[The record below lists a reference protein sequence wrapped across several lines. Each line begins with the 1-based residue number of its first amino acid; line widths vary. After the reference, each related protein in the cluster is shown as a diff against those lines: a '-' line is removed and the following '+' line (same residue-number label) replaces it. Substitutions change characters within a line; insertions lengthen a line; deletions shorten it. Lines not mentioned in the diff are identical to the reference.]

1 MLGGVASVAI
11 FTNQIASLNNG
22 FQVASFLVVRSSNL
36 SKKYSIPQPFFKIP
50 GFKEHVFPFVAS
62 NNGSLSRKNIVFA
75 IPNERDDAEKEG
87 SDYYFHY
94 PVVVDQKEDGSS
106 FAPEMETAFS
116 LLPCGEDIPRSNEI
130 NGKDGGL
137 LAKLM
142 AVHLHVLAMEQWNA
156 SKLRMSHKNYLVSAT
171 NLIHYLALKSLDI
184 ELLKEELS
192 SIGFLD
198 LGTINQHVLASLSA
212 GIWLLDNV
220 KYDSS
225 SHTISY
231 SEGISSTKSLDK
243 QMNGEFSISIL
254 RRRASHTA
262 DLLLGGLPEKR
273 NTHIMVTVGEEAIES
288 ETLVKDLL
296 NAGTTIVRINCAHG
310 SPEIWSEI
318 IRRVKRSS
326 QILEKPCRILMDLAG
341 PKLRTGKL
349 QAGPCVLKISPKK
362 NAYGQVVYPALVWLS
377 SPAAG
382 SSPAHVSPDVVLHV
396 DGEELLNK
404 LEVNDVVTLFDAR
417 GKQRTL
423 KILSRYPIFS
433 GVGFMAECSK
443 TAYVKSGAKLFIKDK
458 RRKLSAGGQVVNV
471 PSLKQFIKLRVGDL
485 LTISRDS
492 QNAENNL
499 ISSTGAHRITCSSEY
514 VFDSVKPGEPIAFD
528 DGKIWGIIKA
538 TSTSEILV
546 SITHAGPRG
555 SKLGSEKSI
564 NIPRS
569 NIRYEGLTLKDLID
583 LDFVANHADMV
594 GVSFVRDVRDIL
606 LLRQEL
612 ETRKRGDLGVV
623 LKIETKEGFE
633 KLPVLLLE
641 AMKMP
646 NPLGIMIARGDLAV
660 ECGWENM
667 AYIQKEIISVCT
679 AGHVPV
685 IWATQVL
692 ESLVK
697 YGVPTR
703 AELTDAE
710 EGMRT
715 NCIMLNKGKCIVEAV
730 SFLQKILSNH
740 SMKPSAEFK
749 PLALSSH
756 DS

>member
-11 FTNQIASLNNG
+11 FTNQSALSNNG

-36 SKKYSIPQPFFKIP
+36 SRKYSIPQPFFKIP
-50 GFKEHVFPFVAS
+50 GFREHIVQFVAS
-62 NNGSLSRKNIVFA
+62 NNGNLARKNIVFA

-87 SDYYFHY
+87 SDYYIDY
-94 PVVVDQKEDGSS
+94 PVIVDQKEDGSS
-106 FAPEMETAFS
+106 CAPEMGTTFS
-116 LLPCGEDIPRSNEI
+116 LLPCGEVIPRSNEI
-130 NGKDGGL
+130 NGKEDGL

-156 SKLRMSHKNYLVSAT
+156 SKLKMSHKNYLISAT

-184 ELLKEELS
+184 EQLKEELS
-192 SIGFLD
+192 SICFLNLD
-198 LGTINQHVLASLSA
+198 TINQHVLASLSA
-212 GIWLLDNV
+212 GIRLLDNA

-243 QMNGEFSISIL
+243 QMKGEFSINML

-262 DLLLGGLPEKR
+262 DLLLGRLPEKR
-273 NTHIMVTVGEEAIES
+273 NTHIMVTVGQEAIES
-288 ETLVKDLL
+288 ETLMKDLL

-362 NAYGQVVYPALVWLS
+362 NAYGQVIYPALVWLS
-377 SPAAG
+377 SAGAG
-382 SSPAHVSPDVVLHV
+382 SPPAHLSPDAVLHV
-396 DGEELLNK
+396 DGEELLSK
-404 LEVNDVVTLFDAR
+404 LSVDDVVTLCDAR

-443 TAYVKSGAKLFIKDK
+443 TVYVKSGAKLFIKDK
-458 RRKLSAGGQVVNV
+458 RKKLSAGHVVNI
-471 PSLKQFIKLRVGDL
+471 PPLKQFIKLRVDDL

-492 QNAENNL
+492 QNEENL
-499 ISSTGAHRITCSSEY
+499 TSSTGRITCSSEY

-569 NIRYEGLTLKDLID
+569 NIRYEGLTSKDLID

-612 ETRKRGDLGVV
+612 EKRKRGDLGIS

-633 KLPVLLLE
+633 KLPHLLLE

-679 AGHVPV
+679 AAHVPV

-692 ESLVK
+692 ESFVK

-703 AELTDAE
+703 AELTDVA

-715 NCIMLNKGKCIVEAV
+715 SCIMLNKGKCIVEAV
-730 SFLQKILSNH
+730 SFLHRILSNH
-740 SMKPSAEFK
+740 SKKSNAEFK

>member
-156 SKLRMSHKNYLVSAT
+156 SKLRMSHN
-171 NLIHYLALKSLDI
+171 
-184 ELLKEELS
+184 
-192 SIGFLD
+192 
-198 LGTINQHVLASLSA
+198 
-212 GIWLLDNV
+212 
-220 KYDSS
+220 
-225 SHTISY
+225 
-231 SEGISSTKSLDK
+231 EGISSTKSLDK

>member
-1 MLGGVASVAI
+1 MLGGVASAAT
-11 FTNQIASLNNG
+11 FSNQSAPLNNG
-22 FQVASFLVVRSSNL
+22 FQVASFLVVGSSNL
-36 SKKYSIPQPFFKIP
+36 SRKYLIPQPLFKVP
-50 GFKEHVFPFVAS
+50 GFREHIFQFVAS
-62 NNGSLSRKNIVFA
+62 NNGNLARKNIVFA

-87 SDYYFHY
+87 SDCYIDY
-94 PVVVDQKEDGSS
+94 PVIIDQKEDGSS
-106 FAPEMETAFS
+106 CAAEMETTFS
-116 LLPCGEDIPRSNEI
+116 LLPCGEGIPRSNEI
-130 NGKDGGL
+130 NAKEDGL

-156 SKLRMSHKNYLVSAT
+156 SKLKMSHKNYLVSAT
-171 NLIHYLALKSLDI
+171 NLIHFLALKSLDI
-184 ELLKEELS
+184 EQLKEELS
-192 SIGFLD
+192 SICFLNLD
-198 LGTINQHVLASLSA
+198 TINQHVLASLSA
-212 GIWLLDNV
+212 GIRLLDNV

-231 SEGISSTKSLDK
+231 SERISSTKSLVK
-243 QMNGEFSISIL
+243 QMKGEFSINTL
-254 RRRASHTA
+254 RRRASDTA
-262 DLLLGGLPEKR
+262 DLLLGRLPEKA
-273 NTHIMVTVGEEAIES
+273 NTHIMVTVGQEAIES
-288 ETLVKDLL
+288 ETLMEDLL

-310 SPEIWSEI
+310 GREIWSEI
-318 IRRVKRSS
+318 IRRVKTSS
-326 QILEKPCRILMDLAG
+326 RILEKPCRILMDLAG

-362 NAYGQVVYPALVWLS
+362 NAYGQVIHPALVWLS
-377 SPAAG
+377 SPGAD
-382 SSPAHVSPDVVLHV
+382 SPPAHVSPDAVLHV
-396 DGEELLNK
+396 DGKELLSK
-404 LEVNDVVTLFDAR
+404 LEVDDVVTLFDAR
-417 GKQRTL
+417 GRRRTL
-423 KILSRYPIFS
+423 KILSRYPVFS

-443 TAYVKSGAKLFIKDK
+443 TVYVKSGAKLFIKDK
-458 RRKLSAGGQVVNV
+458 RRKLSAGHVVNI
-471 PSLKQFIKLRVGDL
+471 PPLKQFIKLRVDDL

-492 QNAENNL
+492 QNEENDL
-499 ISSTGAHRITCSSEY
+499 TSSTGAHRITCSSEY

-564 NIPRS
+564 NIPQS
-569 NIRYEGLTLKDLID
+569 NIRYEGLTSKDLID
-583 LDFVANHADMV
+583 LDFVANHADIV

-612 ETRKRGDLGVV
+612 EKRKRGDLGIS

-633 KLPVLLLE
+633 KLPLLLLE
-641 AMKMP
+641 SMKMP

-667 AYIQKEIISVCT
+667 AYVQKEIISICT
-679 AGHVPV
+679 AAHVPV

-703 AELTDAE
+703 AELTDVA

-715 NCIMLNKGKCIVEAV
+715 SCIMLNKGKCIVEAV
-730 SFLQKILSNH
+730 SFLQRVLSNR
-740 SMKPSAEFK
+740 STKSNPQFR
-749 PLALSSH
+749 PLPLSSH
-756 DS
+756 NF

>member
-1 MLGGVASVAI
+1 MLGGVASAAI
-11 FTNQIASLNNG
+11 FTNQTALLNND
-22 FQVASFLVVRSSNL
+22 FQVSSFLVVRSFNQSR
-36 SKKYSIPQPFFKIP
+36 KYSIPQPLFKTP
-50 GFKEHVFPFVAS
+50 GFREHIFQFVAS
-62 NNGSLSRKNIVFA
+62 NNGSLARKNIVFA
-75 IPNERDDAEKEG
+75 IPNERDDTEKEG
-87 SDYYFHY
+87 SDYYINY
-94 PVVVDQKEDGSS
+94 PIIVDQKEDRSS
-106 FAPEMETAFS
+106 CAPGMRTPFP
-116 LLPCGEDIPRSNEI
+116 LLPCGELIPRSNEI
-130 NGKDGGL
+130 NDKEDGL

-142 AVHLHVLAMEQWNA
+142 AVHLHVLAMEQWNS
-156 SKLRMSHKNYLVSAT
+156 SKLKMSHKNYLVSAT
-171 NLIHYLALKSLDI
+171 NLIHYLALKSLDV
-184 ELLKEELS
+184 EQLKEELS
-192 SIGFLD
+192 SICFLNLD
-198 LGTINQHVLASLSA
+198 TINQHVLASLSA
-212 GIWLLDNV
+212 GIRLLDNV
-220 KYDSS
+220 KFDSS

-231 SEGISSTKSLDK
+231 SEGISSTKSLEK
-243 QMNGEFSISIL
+243 QMKGEFSVNTL

-262 DLLLGGLPEKR
+262 DLLLGRLPEKR
-273 NTHIMVTVGEEAIES
+273 NTHIMVTVGEEAIQS
-288 ETLVKDLL
+288 ETLLKDLL

-326 QILEKPCRILMDLAG
+326 QILEKPCRVLMDLAG

-362 NAYGQVVYPALVWLS
+362 NAYGEVIYPALIWLS
-377 SPAAG
+377 RPGAG
-382 SSPAHVSPDVVLHV
+382 SPPDHVSPDAVLQV
-396 DGEELLNK
+396 DGEELFRK

-433 GVGFMAECSK
+433 GVGFMAECCK

-458 RRKLSAGGQVVNV
+458 RRKLPAGHAVNI
-471 PSLKQFIKLRVGDL
+471 PPLKQFIKLRVGDL

-492 QNAENNL
+492 QNKESNL
-499 ISSTGAHRITCSSEY
+499 TSSTGAHRITCSSEY

-538 TSTSEILV
+538 TSASEILV

-569 NIRYEGLTLKDLID
+569 NIRYEGLTSKDLID

-612 ETRKRGDLGVV
+612 EKRKRGDLGVS

-633 KLPVLLLE
+633 KLPLLLLE

-679 AGHVPV
+679 AAHVPV

-703 AELTDAE
+703 AELTDVA
-710 EGMRT
+710 EGMRSS
-715 NCIMLNKGKCIVEAV
+715 CIMLNKGKCIVEAA
-730 SFLQKILSNH
+730 SFLHRTLNNH
-740 SMKPSAEFK
+740 STKPNAEFK

>member
-11 FTNQIASLNNG
+11 FTNQSALSNNG
-22 FQVASFLVVRSSNL
+22 FQIASFLVVRSSNL
-36 SKKYSIPQPFFKIP
+36 SRKYSIPQPFFKIP
-50 GFKEHVFPFVAS
+50 GFREHIVQFIAS
-62 NNGSLSRKNIVFA
+62 NNGNLARKNIVFA
-75 IPNERDDAEKEG
+75 IPNEKDDAEKEG
-87 SDYYFHY
+87 SDYYIDY
-94 PVVVDQKEDGSS
+94 PVIVGQKEDGSS
-106 FAPEMETAFS
+106 CAPEMGTTFS
-116 LLPCGEDIPRSNEI
+116 LLPCGEGILRSYEI
-130 NGKDGGL
+130 NGKEDGL

-156 SKLRMSHKNYLVSAT
+156 SKLKMSHKNYLVSAT
-171 NLIHYLALKSLDI
+171 NLIHYLALKSLNI
-184 ELLKEELS
+184 EQLKEELS
-192 SIGFLD
+192 SICLLNLD
-198 LGTINQHVLASLSA
+198 TINQHVLASLSA
-212 GIWLLDNV
+212 GIRLLDNV

-243 QMNGEFSISIL
+243 QMKGEFSINTL

-262 DLLLGGLPEKR
+262 DLLLGRLPEKR

-288 ETLVKDLL
+288 ETLMKDLL

-362 NAYGQVVYPALVWLS
+362 NAYGKVIYPALVWLS
-377 SPAAG
+377 SPGAA
-382 SSPAHVSPDVVLHV
+382 SPPAHVSPDAILHV
-396 DGEELLNK
+396 DGEELLSK
-404 LEVNDVVTLFDAR
+404 LEVDDVVTLFDAR

-423 KILSRYPIFS
+423 KIISRYPIFS
-433 GVGFMAECSK
+433 GVGYMAECSK
-443 TAYVKSGAKLFIKDK
+443 AAYVKSGAKLFIKDK
-458 RRKLSAGGQVVNV
+458 RRKLSAGHVVNI
-471 PSLKQFIKLRVGDL
+471 PPLKQFIKLRVDDL
-485 LTISRDS
+485 LSISRDG
-492 QNAENNL
+492 QNEENNL
-499 ISSTGAHRITCSSEY
+499 TSSTGAHRIACSSEY

-569 NIRYEGLTLKDLID
+569 NIRYEGLTSKDLID

-612 ETRKRGDLGVV
+612 EKRKRRDLGIS

-633 KLPVLLLE
+633 KLPLLLLE

-679 AGHVPV
+679 AAHVPV

-692 ESLVK
+692 ESLVRS
-697 YGVPTR
+697 GVPTR
-703 AELTDAE
+703 AELTDVA

-715 NCIMLNKGKCIVEAV
+715 SCIMLNKGKCIVEAV
-730 SFLQKILSNH
+730 SFLHRILSNH
-740 SMKPSAEFK
+740 STKSDAEFK

-756 DS
+756 DF

>member
-11 FTNQIASLNNG
+11 FTNQTAALNNG
-22 FQVASFLVVRSSNL
+22 FQVASFLVVRCSNL
-36 SKKYSIPQPFFKIP
+36 SRKYTITQPFLKIP
-50 GFKEHVFPFVAS
+50 GFKESIFQSVAS
-62 NNGSLSRKNIVFA
+62 NNGNLARKSIVFA
-75 IPNERDDAEKEG
+75 IPNEWDDTEKEG
-87 SDYYFHY
+87 SDYYIDY
-94 PVVVDQKEDGSS
+94 PVIVDQKEDGSS
-106 FAPEMETAFS
+106 CPPEIGTTFS
-116 LLPCGEDIPRSNEI
+116 LLPCGEGIPKSNEI
-130 NGKDGGL
+130 NGKEDSL

-142 AVHLHVLAMEQWNA
+142 AVHLHVLAMEQWNT
-156 SKLRMSHKNYLVSAT
+156 SKLKMSHKNYLVSAT

-184 ELLKEELS
+184 EQLKEELS
-192 SIGFLD
+192 SICLLNLD
-198 LGTINQHVLASLSA
+198 TLNQHVLASLSA
-212 GIWLLDNV
+212 GIRLLDSV

-231 SEGISSTKSLDK
+231 SEGICSKKSLDK
-243 QMNGEFSISIL
+243 QMKGEFSINTL
-254 RRRASHTA
+254 RRRASHSA
-262 DLLLGGLPEKR
+262 DLLLGRLPEKR
-273 NTHIMVTVGEEAIES
+273 NTHIMVTVGQEAIES
-288 ETLVKDLL
+288 ETLMKDLL

-318 IRRVKRSS
+318 IRRMKRSS
-326 QILEKPCRILMDLAG
+326 HILEKPCRILMDLAG

-349 QAGPCVLKISPKK
+349 PDGPCVLKISPKK
-362 NAYGQVVYPALVWLS
+362 NAYGQVIYPALVWLS
-377 SPAAG
+377 SSGAG
-382 SSPAHVSPDVVLHV
+382 SPPAHVSPDAVLHV
-396 DGEELLNK
+396 NGEELL
-404 LEVNDVVTLFDAR
+404 
-417 GKQRTL
+417 
-423 KILSRYPIFS
+423 S
-433 GVGFMAECSK
+433 VGFMAECRK

-458 RRKLSAGGQVVNV
+458 RRKLSAGYVVNV
-471 PSLKQFIKLRVGDL
+471 PPIKQFIKLRVGDL

-492 QNAENNL
+492 QNEENNL
-499 ISSTGAHRITCSSEY
+499 TSSTGAYRITCSSEY

-546 SITHAGPRG
+546 SITHAGRRG

-594 GVSFVRDVRDIL
+594 GISFVRDVRDIL
-606 LLRQEL
+606 LLRQEF
-612 ETRKRGDLGVV
+612 EKRKRGNLGIC

-633 KLPVLLLE
+633 KLPLLLLE

-667 AYIQKEIISVCT
+667 AYVQKEIISICT
-679 AGHVPV
+679 AAHVPV

-703 AELTDAE
+703 AELTDVA

-715 NCIMLNKGKCIVEAV
+715 SCIMLNKGKCIVEAV
-730 SFLQKILSNH
+730 SFLHGTLSNH
-740 SMKPSAEFK
+740 SMKPNAEYK

-756 DS
+756 DSLWV